1 MKKFFLLTVIFTLF
15 GMAANAQPKD
25 LIGTWKSTTMDV
37 LSDGVVLM
45 SMNCDVAGVEMSF
58 TFMNG
63 GKCVASVVSPTESET
78 ENVTYK
84 VVGTTIILTD
94 ESGEDMP
101 MIYKDGKLVMEQKE
115 DGMDIRMNFEKQ

>member
-63 GKCVASVVSPTESET
+63 GKCVASVCALATSSSVNS
-78 ENVTYK
+78 
-84 VVGTTIILTD
+84 
-94 ESGEDMP
+94 
-101 MIYKDGKLVMEQKE
+101 
-115 DGMDIRMNFEKQ
+115 

>member
-1 MKKFFLLTVIFTLF
+1 
-15 GMAANAQPKD
+15 
-25 LIGTWKSTTMDV
+25 
-37 LSDGVVLM
+37 
-45 SMNCDVAGVEMSF
+45 MSF